1 MDNLADKT
9 AVQLDLIDQE
19 VKLKAESYKK
29 IIAMANTLYYK
40 RGVLEQIARTNEAIN
55 RRLLKS
61 MFWNTI
67 LISISLSL
75 LISLLVI
82 FFKVLFL
89 AYDLKISGFFIL
101 GGICIYVLVNC
112 QILPSF
118 KKIKQIIIE
127 RKSFKIQESLAEK
140 RINAD
145 QDFVEFKKQIIAYNK
160 SLLEIADQMKAIWI
174 VIKGLLHSATLAD
187 LNKVHILAN
196 QFPEITNEYLELAI
210 NIDEIV
216 NRVSVESSVDF
227 ETIVYR
233 GVAGSQKEADQK
245 VHILDVLE
253 CEKAILV
260 LRERR
265 HSKN

>member
-1 MDNLADKT
+1 MDNLADKI

-55 RRLLKS
+55 RKLLKS
-61 MFWNTI
+61 MFWNAI

-75 LISLLVI
+75 LISLVVI
-82 FFKVLFL
+82 FLKVLFL
-89 AYDLKISGFFIL
+89 PYDLKISGYFIL
-101 GGICIYVLVNC
+101 GGLSIYVLVNC
-112 QILPSF
+112 QILPSL
-118 KKIKQIIIE
+118 KKLKQIIIE

-145 QDFVEFKKQIIAYNK
+145 QDFMEFKKQIVEYNN
-160 SLLEIADQMKAIWI
+160 SLLEIADQMKWLWNLM
-174 VIKGLLHSATLAD
+174 KGLIQSAAD
-187 LNKVHILAN
+187 VELYKVHDVVN
-196 QFPEITNEYLELAI
+196 QFPKITDEFLMLAI
-210 NIDEIV
+210 NIEEIV
-216 NRVSVESSVDF
+216 ERVSVESSVDF

-233 GVAGSQKEADQK
+233 GVAGSHKEADQK